1 MGIYAFGWVGLALQV
16 TASKSVGRTFT
27 DSYGTSGPA
36 WNESARSTNKL
47 WTEIFHCP
55 YLSQPTGCN
64 LENFTFLSPMRVSKS
79 GRRATALSLYTSQ
92 NEDGI
97 TILNPSLKLERFVL
111 DKDGPFAE
119 LHKVIEEQHQET
131 EGPPFISNLPDFEQI
146 AQNLVS
152 IMGHQSKTPSGDIC
166 KALIQNNIMDISSLS
181 CMWTQ

>member
-1 MGIYAFGWVGLALQV
+1 
-16 TASKSVGRTFT
+16 
-27 DSYGTSGPA
+27 
-36 WNESARSTNKL
+36 
-47 WTEIFHCP
+47 
-55 YLSQPTGCN
+55 
-64 LENFTFLSPMRVSKS
+64 MRVSKS
-79 GRRATALSLYTSQ
+79 GRCATALSLYTSQ

-97 TILNPSLKLERFVL
+97 TVLNPSLKLERFVL

-131 EGPPFISNLPDFEQI
+131 KGPPFISNLPDFRQI

-181 CMWTQ
+181 SHVCGLSSGTDMVLINYCSLIRDNNSSIYMQLCYTWFPQVWARPIRASRHQVSY